1 MKVFS
6 RSCGQR
12 SRSPSDHGENL
23 VNSMAREPNKGI
35 CSKMYIKNIHY
46 TREKNGLGFQGHGV
60 RDQGH
65 IIQVRE

>member
-1 MKVFS
+1 
-6 RSCGQR
+6 
-12 SRSPSDHGENL
+12 
-23 VNSMAREPNKGI
+23 MAREPNKGI